1 MSKPVR
7 PIKRLPTADAYNQW
21 ADVYD
26 HDGNIL
32 QLQDDEA
39 FNATVPGLLSTRPP
53 SRILDLGCGTG
64 RHTAKLYRLLPEATE
79 IVAMDMSEGMM
90 SKAKARIDTEPRRD
104 VKITWVLH
112 DIEADSQIPQEARG
126 VDAVVCTLVME
137 HLRLDVFFGAVKE
150 ALKKGGWMYLTNM
163 HPEQGLSS
171 RAGFVAKEGDQE
183 VKIQG
188 VSFNH
193 SIEGILKAAREVG
206 LRLLGEVEERGVD
219 NAEHAQQLG
228 KRAEKWIGIKMH
240 AAMAFCLDLD

>member
-1 MSKPVR
+1 MSRPNR
-7 PIKRLPTADAYNQW
+7 PIKRIPTVDAYNQW

-26 HDGNIL
+26 RDGNIL

-39 FNATVPGLLSTRPP
+39 FNATVPGLLRTHPP
-53 SRILDLGCGTG
+53 IRILDLGCGTG
-64 RHTAKLYRLLPEATE
+64 RNTAKLYRSLPEATE
-79 IVAMDMSEGMM
+79 IVAMDVSEGMM
-90 SKAKARIDTEPRRD
+90 SKAKSRIATEPQRD

-112 DIEADSQIPQEARG
+112 NIDAGSQIPQEARG

-137 HLRLDVFFGAVKE
+137 HLRLDVFFGAAKE

-171 RAGFVAKEGDQE
+171 RAGFVANEGDQE
-183 VKIQG
+183 IKIQG

-193 SIEGILKAAREVG
+193 SIESVLKAAGGVG

-240 AAMAFCLDLD
+240 VAMTFCLDLD